1 MALHLSEEEQLDA
14 LKQWWKE
21 NGLKTVALIAAL
33 GFGYLGWSQYGK
45 HVEQKAVDGSKI
57 YETFINTS
65 LPGGAVAPGEAL
77 SAEARKKLADLS
89 SELNTKFDDS
99 LYARL
104 ASLHMAKLAVENND
118 LETARTHLES
128 VLEHSKLDALDQLT
142 RIRLARLT
150 MAQGQYDQALK
161 HLETPADPA
170 FVDSFAELRGD
181 IHTLAKNYGDAR
193 IAYQEALD
201 AITDPRSMQRS
212 LIEMKLDNATLDS
225 DVVETPMTGDL
236 QVQSSATEGV

>member
-57 YETFINTS
+57 YETFINPS

-225 DVVETPMTGDL
+225 DVVETPMTGDP